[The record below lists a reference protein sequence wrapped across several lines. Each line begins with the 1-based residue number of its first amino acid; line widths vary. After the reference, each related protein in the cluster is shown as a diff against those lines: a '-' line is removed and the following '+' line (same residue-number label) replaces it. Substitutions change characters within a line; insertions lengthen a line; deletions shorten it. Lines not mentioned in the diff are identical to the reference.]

1 MGNSV
6 IFWDTC
12 WIAMGW
18 LWDMIMRYTQCDN
31 YMPHIMGLNI
41 KRIYKWTMQ
50 TDYYWIGMHLKITIQ
65 QHFCSSVCIFVMV
78 YPHLCHQQKTD
89 GRRFE
94 LCHWSLV
101 MLQMHRISFL
111 EMFSG
116 WWFGQ
121 FFQHIGNFII
131 PTDELHHFSE
141 GWQKTTNQRFSR
153 MGILPNHPK

>member
-1 MGNSV
+1 
-6 IFWDTC
+6 
-12 WIAMGW
+12 
-18 LWDMIMRYTQCDN
+18 
-31 YMPHIMGLNI
+31 
-41 KRIYKWTMQ
+41 
-50 TDYYWIGMHLKITIQ
+50 
-65 QHFCSSVCIFVMV
+65 MV